1 MRAVALEKY
10 LPMVGHSRWM
20 LDDPEPLSL
29 SLQVYRKKES
39 FFKLK
44 KLIDHLGT
52 WVTAAFP
59 IVCSSS

>member
-29 SLQVYRKKES
+29 SLQVYSLRQEKRKL
-39 FFKLK
+39 F
-44 KLIDHLGT
+44 
-52 WVTAAFP
+52 
-59 IVCSSS
+59 